1 MSNCA
6 DRVGLQPLR
15 LVAAALHVARAAA
28 RTNLH
33 RRDALPAGAR
43 LQAATLVMLSVAEW
57 RSRPRVVGSHHTRCA
72 DAPAAAQRV
81 AVDFRGGADRCVPRL
96 RPEPPALVRA
106 PARQRRRER
115 ARRLFSDHH
124 RRVRLA
130 LAVLAICVTSRG
142 VQNCARAAASRL
154 RTELAEL
161 RNREVAGCTVAADDR
176 RSARRLEG
184 SQGVPPAGS
193 RRGGA
198 AWGRCYA
205 RLEGQNRGLLVNPGS
220 GQNPKPAEGRLA

>member
-6 DRVGLQPLR
+6 DRVGLQPPR
-15 LVAAALHVARAAA
+15 LVAPALHVARAAA

-81 AVDFRGGADRCVPRL
+81 AHDFRGGADRCVPRL

-106 PARQRRRER
+106 PARRRRRER

-142 VQNCARAAASRL
+142 VQNCARAAARKMRRREATNGAGRAAESR
-154 RTELAEL
+154 
-161 RNREVAGCTVAADDR
+161 GCRLHGR
-176 RSARRLEG
+176 RPRSPQR
-184 SQGVPPAGS
+184 PPLGGQP
-193 RRGGA
+193 GGA
-198 AWGRCYA
+198 AGRKQA
-205 RLEGQNRGLLVNPGS
+205 RRRGVGPRLRASRGAKPGFTS
-220 GQNPKPAEGRLA
+220 KPRFRPES

>member
-43 LQAATLVMLSVAEW
+43 QQAATLVMLSVAEW

-106 PARQRRRER
+106 PARRRRRER

-142 VQNCARAAASRL
+142 VQNCARAAARKMRRREALHTNEAERMQAARSP
-154 RTELAEL
+154 TTIAAALAAW
-161 RNREVAGCTVAADDR
+161 RAARGC
-176 RSARRLEG
+176 RRL
-184 SQGVPPAGS
+184 QACAV
-193 RRGGA
+193 
-198 AWGRCYA
+198 A
-205 RLEGQNRGLLVNPGS
+205 RLGELTTAGGGGITCS
-220 GQNPKPAEGRLA
+220 H

>member
-6 DRVGLQPLR
+6 DRVGLQPPR

-33 RRDALPAGAR
+33 RRDELPARAR
-43 LQAATLVMLSVAEW
+43 GSDLGDAE
-57 RSRPRVVGSHHTRCA
+57 RSRVEKSTAFVGSHHTRCP

-142 VQNCARAAASRL
+142 VQNCARAAARKMRRREATNGAGRAAESR
-154 RTELAEL
+154 
-161 RNREVAGCTVAADDR
+161 GCRMHGRRR
-176 RSARRLEG
+176 RSRRRQPLG
-184 SQGVPPAGS
+184 GQP
-193 RRGGA
+193 GGA
-198 AWGRCYA
+198 AGCKHA
-205 RLEGQNRGLLVNPGS
+205 RWRGS
-220 GQNPKPAEGRLA
+220 GSLPRPVGGA

>member
-81 AVDFRGGADRCVPRL
+81 AHDFRGGADRCVPRL

-106 PARQRRRER
+106 PAGRRRRER

-142 VQNCARAAASRL
+142 VQNCARAAARKMRRREATNGAGQSCGMERL
-154 RTELAEL
+154 QAARSPTTIAAAPAAW
-161 RNREVAGCTVAADDR
+161 RAARGC
-176 RSARRLEG
+176 RRLQACAVARLGELTT
-184 SQGVPPAGS
+184 AG
-193 RRGGA
+193 GGA
-198 AWGRCYA
+198 ITCSY
-205 RLEGQNRGLLVNPGS
+205 
-220 GQNPKPAEGRLA
+220 